1 MAGARKEWIAR
12 ICAEEGL
19 PDSYAANVVDYLRVL
34 ADHILESRREQ
45 SRPVTVGING
55 GQGSGKSTLSLFLVE
70 WLIRECG
77 LSALCL
83 SLDDLYYSKAKRLE
97 LARSIHPLFAT
108 RGVPGTHD
116 VALGMRLLDKQL
128 GIRDGET
135 LAMPKFD
142 KAADDLLAEAEW
154 PVVAIPVDVVVFE
167 GWCIGA
173 RPQSDAALETPI
185 NDLEA
190 KEDRDGRWRFAVNE
204 HLKTD
209 YGELF
214 KRLDRLVMLRIPS
227 FEKAIAWRQ
236 LQESKL
242 GDQLNRK
249 QLMRFMM
256 HFERLTRHMLES
268 VPTYA
273 DAVIDIDDQHN
284 FRGQKGLSV

>member
-1 MAGARKEWIAR
+1 MAGAQKQWIAR
-12 ICAEEGL
+12 ICADAGL
-19 PDSYAANVVDYLRVL
+19 PDSYAANVTDYLRRL
-34 ADHILESRREQ
+34 ADHILGLRREP
-45 SRPVTVGING
+45 SRPVTVGISG

-77 LSALCL
+77 LSARCL
-83 SLDDLYYSKAKRLE
+83 PLDDLYYSKAKRRE
-97 LARSIHPLFAT
+97 LAQSVHPLFAT

-116 VALGMRLLDKQL
+116 VALGMRLLDKLL
-128 GIRDGET
+128 GIGDGGT

-142 KAADDLLAEAEW
+142 KAADDLHEEAEW
-154 PVVAIPVDVVVFE
+154 PVVATPVDVVVFE

-173 RPQSDAALETPI
+173 RPQSDTALETPI

-190 KEDRDGRWRFAVNE
+190 QEDGDGRWRLAVNE

-214 KRLDRLVMLRIPS
+214 KRLDTLVMLRIPS
-227 FEKAIAWRQ
+227 FEKAIEWRR

-242 GDQLNRK
+242 SDPLNQR

-268 VPTYA
+268 APTYA
-273 DAVIDIDDQHN
+273 DAVIDIDDQHTIS
-284 FRGQKGLSV
+284 GQNGLSV